1 MISNRNN
8 ILNALKDEMLEKIT
22 ATDTDYIIGVN
33 SVERGLHLFD
43 SVLNKPAVAIVIT
56 KDSKQTEVF
65 SDGNYIR
72 VMDLSFVLYSDTN
85 GNDFDDLH
93 SLCRDIE
100 YYLENDC
107 TYADKLNINDIVFY
121 EDATSMSIAMAE
133 ISIDMIYEA
142 TITTP

>member
-8 ILNALKDEMLEKIT
+8 ILNALKDEMLEKINVN
-22 ATDTDYIIGVN
+22 DTDYIIGVN